1 MSVTYFCPNCNS
13 NQPTF
18 EYYEG
23 DRLKVR
29 CQVCGYPVD
38 EPVVRGEAAITFSRP
53 KILCIDDA
61 QATLD
66 FYMNILEPHDLRVIT
81 ATDGPSGIETA
92 KKQRPDLIFLD
103 ILMPNMD
110 GFEVC
115 RRMRADPDLKDIP
128 IIIVTATEDPKLNI
142 KGFQAGANL
151 AIRKPFEAKKLVG
164 TIRAALALKAKP
176 ATNCPSLP

>member
-23 DRLKVR
+23 ERLKVR

-38 EPVVRGEAAITFSRP
+38 EAVVPGEAAITFSRP

-61 QATLD
+61 QVTLD
-66 FYMNILEPHDLRVIT
+66 FYMKILQPHDLQVIT
-81 ATDGPSGIETA
+81 AIDGASGIETA
-92 KKQRPDLIFLD
+92 KKQHPDLIFLD

-115 RRMRADPDLKDIP
+115 RRMRADPDLRGIP
-128 IIIVTATEDPKLNI
+128 IIIVTATEDPKLNV

-176 ATNCPSLP
+176 TSTCSSLP